1 MNALPDHTLLQM
13 VQGQQQ
19 AAFEILY
26 ARYNGVLRRHLQQ
39 INHDD
44 AAAEDLL
51 QEVFLRVWTKAE
63 QWSGQG
69 TCRAWLFR
77 IATNL
82 AINRLR
88 KLRRHPEQ
96 PLQIEG
102 CADNADDEDWHVP
115 GWMVDKTTYLPE
127 QAYEITEG
135 HMLMQTII
143 DTLPE
148 KKREVVR
155 LMYEWELEPQDV
167 ADVLNIPAGTVR
179 SRLHYARKQLTPLW
193 KNLTKEWED

>member
-1 MNALPDHTLLQM
+1 
-13 VQGQQQ
+13 
-19 AAFEILY
+19 
-26 ARYNGVLRRHLQQ
+26 
-39 INHDD
+39 
-44 AAAEDLL
+44 
-51 QEVFLRVWTKAE
+51 
-63 QWSGQG
+63 
-69 TCRAWLFR
+69 
-77 IATNL
+77 
-82 AINRLR
+82 
-88 KLRRHPEQ
+88 
-96 PLQIEG
+96 
-102 CADNADDEDWHVP
+102 
-115 GWMVDKTTYLPE
+115 MVDKTTYLPE